1 MTQFLEGP
9 TPSLMTGVGELST
22 MVCAEK
28 TSLSHIYT
36 SQSSHYEER
45 DRAHALCCA
54 PQLPCGAKFAR
65 LVSVVKLIILFAY

>member
-1 MTQFLEGP
+1 
-9 TPSLMTGVGELST
+9 

-45 DRAHALCCA
+45 DRGHALCCA

-65 LVSVVKLIILFAY
+65 LLSVVKLIILFAY